1 MRIYK
6 KGVANQI
13 EEKPEVQT
21 PKEFCISNA
30 GFGDG
35 IETIQLQEN
44 HTYVFY
50 TGHFAVYDF
59 IDEKMEEGILKVLR
73 IENIPHTS
81 LLEVHSLP
89 IGGAG
94 MCVYPRLNVNIDESI
109 IKPLTQPGH
118 CGVDCNKVVVV
129 DWKVGDSDFR
139 RSEYTKDNLP
149 GESGGIV
156 PLN

>member
-1 MRIYK
+1 M
-6 KGVANQI
+6 I
-13 EEKPEVQT
+13 ER
-21 PKEFCISNA
+21 N
-30 GFGDG
+30 
-35 IETIQLQEN
+35 
-44 HTYVFY
+44 
-50 TGHFAVYDF
+50 FAIYDF
-59 IDEKMEEGILKVLR
+59 IDEKMEEGVLRVLR
-73 IENIPHTS
+73 IENIPHRS

-89 IGGAG
+89 VGGVG